1 MPEASQETVVTGL
14 EALSAP
20 APEALPEPVQ
30 AAVQESAPAEPAPTD
45 PAAPSNEPINFA
57 EPISAADL
65 TAGVGNN
72 PEDAVPLVTAAQLEE
87 LQKAAARDDMK
98 RDFTL
103 KVLEARRQQVPVEH
117 PAPPLAP
124 RIAAQTNAEIA
135 AGQKM
140 NEHHAA
146 LQKHRPPPDYTNE
159 KHQEVFRPSDWVPDQ
174 KKGQGYTQ
182 GRNL

>member
-30 AAVQESAPAEPAPTD
+30 ATVQESAPAEPAPSTD
-45 PAAPSNEPINFA
+45 PIKFD

-72 PEDAVPLVTAAQLEE
+72 PEDAVPLITAAQLEE

-103 KVLEARRQQVPVEH
+103 KVLAARQQQVPVEH

-159 KHQEVFRPSDWVPDQ
+159 KHQEVFRPEDWVPDQ

>member
-20 APEALPEPVQ
+20 APEAQPEPVQ
-30 AAVQESAPAEPAPTD
+30 AAVQESAPAEP
-45 PAAPSNEPINFA
+45 APSNEPINFA

-72 PEDAVPLVTAAQLEE
+72 PEDAVPLITANQLAE
-87 LQKAAARDDMK
+87 LQKAAERDDMK

-103 KVLEARRQQVPVEH
+103 KVLAARQQQVPVEQA
-117 PAPPLAP
+117 PPPLAP
-124 RIAAQTNAEIA
+124 RIAAQTNAELE
-135 AGQKM
+135 AGRKM

-146 LQKHRPPPDYTNE
+146 LQKHRPPPDYTTE
-159 KHQEVFRPSDWVPDQ
+159 KHEAVFRPSDYVPDP
-174 KKGQGYTQ
+174 KKNQGHVQ
-182 GRNL
+182 ARNL